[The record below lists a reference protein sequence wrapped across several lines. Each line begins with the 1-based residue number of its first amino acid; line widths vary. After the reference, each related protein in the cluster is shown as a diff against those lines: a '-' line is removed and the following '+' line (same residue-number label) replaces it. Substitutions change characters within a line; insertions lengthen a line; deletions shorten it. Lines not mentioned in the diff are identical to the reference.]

1 MLPGICLWNNL
12 QQFFW
17 LFLFSVKFS
26 VLIVFVLEIRREVQ
40 GGIRAIQSQIWI
52 KKGENHFW
60 NFSCCKKNCSL
71 LFLKLDDHHFRHR
84 KTQIHLSS
92 YKAPVKYTLQSASWN
107 KQLKEIMINEVEEER
122 GHIVIFWNEEPEEIP
137 QNPKTSK
144 QQITSMEETISLA
157 S

>member
-1 MLPGICLWNNL
+1 MMRKVL
-12 QQFFW
+12 
-17 LFLFSVKFS
+17 VA
-26 VLIVFVLEIRREVQ
+26 VLIVSMVASHFENVASDASDCMDACTTGCVQSNTRLTSRCDIKCGIRCGPDSEVEDHTERRE
-40 GGIRAIQSQIWI
+40 
-52 KKGENHFW
+52 
-60 NFSCCKKNCSL
+60 SL
-71 LFLKLDDHHFRHR
+71 LKLQLL